1 LTAGEF
7 FSGKEPTLKLVSLED
22 GTVST
27 STAVPQRA
35 PTLVE
40 SPIVSRSTSL
50 ATPVSAA
57 PAPAPAPAPE
67 VREPI
72 SARQETTFSPPPVI
86 PLPSPNTTEEAA
98 TLRDENSKL
107 NSELREARAQIRNL
121 ELQLE
126 AVRANA
132 RKAAQLLSNT
142 D

>member
-22 GTVST
+22 GAVST
-27 STAVPQRA
+27 STTA
-35 PTLVE
+35 PPKTPAFVE
-40 SPIVSRSTSL
+40 SPVVSRSTSL

-57 PAPAPAPAPE
+57 PPPAPAPE

-72 SARQETTFSPPPVI
+72 STRQEPTFSPPPII
-86 PLPSPNTTEEAA
+86 PLSSPNTTEEVA
-98 TLRDENSKL
+98 TLRDENNKL
-107 NSELREARAQIRNL
+107 NSELREARTQIRNL

-132 RKAAQLLSNT
+132 RKAAQLLSN
-142 D
+142 DV